1 VLAAG
6 LALLSPRAA
15 LVGLLALAAPAAFVL
30 GLRRAEQA
38 RRALS
43 LPASDRSPN
52 LRLALVAGVVVLVAL
67 TAAQPALTHDRR
79 EHTRRDVQA
88 LFVLDVSRSMA
99 ASAGPRTPTRLD
111 RAAEAARRLRARIP
125 TVASGI
131 ATLTDRVL
139 PLLLPVADATGF
151 DRVLARGVA
160 IESPPPQR
168 NAVRATA
175 YDALEQIPGAGYF
188 DPKATKRLVVVLTDG
203 ESTPVQ
209 TADLVS
215 AFSSD
220 GFRLLFVRV
229 WDANE
234 SIYDESGKAESYRP
248 DPTGGALLTDL
259 AAALGTRSY
268 GEESLAAA
276 GDRLSELAGSGP
288 SSPSATIVR
297 TQTPLAPY
305 SAALALAA
313 AALLWR
319 GRLVRVRLFRPAH

>member
-1 VLAAG
+1 MLAVG
-6 LALLSPRAA
+6 IGLLSPRAA
-15 LVGLLALAAPAAFVL
+15 LVGLVALVAPAAVVF
-30 GLRRAEQA
+30 GLRRANRV

-43 LPASDRSPN
+43 LPSPDHAATR
-52 LRLALVAGVVVLVAL
+52 RLTLTAALVGLVAL

-79 EHTRRDVQA
+79 ERTRRDVQA

-99 ASAGPRTPTRLD
+99 ASHRPHTPTRLD
-111 RAAEAARRLRARIP
+111 RAVDAARRLRARIP

-139 PLLLPVADATGF
+139 PLLLPVPDEAGF
-151 DRVLARGVA
+151 DRVLARGVS

-168 NAVRATA
+168 SSVRATT
-175 YDALEQIPGAGYF
+175 YDALQQIPGSGYF
-188 DPKATKRLVVVLTDG
+188 DPRATKRLVVVLTDG

-209 TADLVS
+209 TADIVS

-229 WDANE
+229 WGASE
-234 SIYDESGKAESYRP
+234 SIYDDGKAEGGYRP
-248 DPTGGALLTDL
+248 DPTGGALLSDL

-268 GEESLAAA
+268 EEASLAAA
-276 GDRLSELAGSGP
+276 GDRLSDVAGAGP
-288 SSPSATIVR
+288 TSPSATVVR

-305 SAALALAA
+305 CAALALAVA
-313 AALLWR
+313 AVIFR
-319 GRLVRVRLFRPAH
+319 RRLIGVRLFRPAH